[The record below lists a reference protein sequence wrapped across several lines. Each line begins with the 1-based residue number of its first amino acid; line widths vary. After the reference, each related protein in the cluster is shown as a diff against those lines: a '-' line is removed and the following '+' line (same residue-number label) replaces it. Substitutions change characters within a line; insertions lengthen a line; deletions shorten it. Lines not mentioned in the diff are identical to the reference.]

1 MYVTSVE
8 LSMAAVE
15 AAILKQDKLHLNKI
29 HQCVA
34 DLRQTRFPESYFD
47 MIFVRETVEFI
58 SSKAPVLTEFLVSF
72 CFLYY
77 ARICSLFFFV
87 QHWLKPGSK
96 LLLSDYCLS
105 HRKLSDSIGSLLERD
120 GLQLEKESVYVKV
133 SG

>member
-8 LSMAAVE
+8 LSMAAVQ

-58 SSKAPVLTEFLVSF
+58 SSKAPVLTEFLVSS
-72 CFLYY
+72 
-77 ARICSLFFFV
+77 IV
-87 QHWLKPGSK
+87 
-96 LLLSDYCLS
+96 LLSFLCVYCVLFS
-105 HRKLSDSIGSLLERD
+105 TG
-120 GLQLEKESVYVKV
+120 
-133 SG
+133 